1 MKRPP
6 PSIHPAP
13 FTSRLWP
20 HLETIRTLRRRRKTW
35 RAITK
40 HLEDACGIKLGVWT
54 VRNFFKRATS
64 GRVPLG
70 FRNAEATRE
79 LRKPNPASAGL
90 RQPPKPF
97 EEPDGDPF
105 STKTI
110 PFDPWKPRSAPYE

>member
-1 MKRPP
+1 MRTPP
-6 PSIHPAP
+6 PKAHPGP
-13 FTSRLWP
+13 YTSQLWP
-20 HLETIRTLRRRRKTW
+20 HLETIRSLRRRRKTW
-35 RAITK
+35 RAINK

-79 LRKPNPASAGL
+79 SRKPNPATGGL
-90 RQPPKPF
+90 RQPAKPF

>member
-1 MKRPP
+1 MRTPP
-6 PSIHPAP
+6 PKAHPSP
-13 FTSRLWP
+13 YTSQLWP
-20 HLETIRTLRRRRKTW
+20 HLEMIRTLRRRRKTW

-40 HLEDACGIKLGVWT
+40 HLEDECRVKLGVWT

-64 GRVPLG
+64 GKVPLG
-70 FRNAEATRE
+70 FRNAEVTRDSRE
-79 LRKPNPASAGL
+79 ANPTSSGL

-97 EEPDGDPF
+97 EESDGDPF

>member
-1 MKRPP
+1 MRTPP
-6 PSIHPAP
+6 PKAHPSP
-13 FTSRLWP
+13 YTSQLWP

-35 RAITK
+35 RTITK
-40 HLEDACGIKLGVWT
+40 HLEDVCGVKLGVWT

-79 LRKPNPASAGL
+79 SRKPNPAPAGF
-90 RQPPKPF
+90 RRPAKPL
-97 EEPDGDPF
+97 EEPDSDPF
-105 STKTI
+105 STKAI

>member
-1 MKRPP
+1 MRTPP
-6 PSIHPAP
+6 PKAHPGP
-13 FTSRLWP
+13 YTSQLWP

-79 LRKPNPASAGL
+79 SRKPDPASAGL